1 MQLKNLFKI
10 EYESDDFRLIRKLNL
25 INFFFIIEILIFTV
39 FTLINIFKLNDYTV
53 ATFDLVSAII
63 FLAAFL
69 DLRFN
74 KSFNRSKWITTIS
87 LVAFLLLFAETNQND
102 SFGLIWTVIA
112 PVVIITIHGY
122 SEGLKLSVIYT
133 MLLLALALAGVG
145 EWQNGD
151 WNYVSFIRLSVAL
164 IVVLIV
170 SYLGERSIDKFQ
182 QSLHELS
189 VTDYLTRLYNRR
201 KIDEILLSEIKN
213 AKRYHT
219 PLSIIILDIDFFK
232 QINDQY
238 GHLVGDK
245 VLIELAQFLR
255 KEIRDTDY
263 IGRWGGEE
271 FIIINPHTTE
281 KDAFMFAQ
289 RLRLHIE
296 MHSFET
302 VKNLTCSFGVCEYS
316 QANNTMHR
324 LISCADSALY
334 KAKELGR
341 NGVFSFKID

>member
-1 MQLKNLFKI
+1 MKYANLFKI

-25 INFFFIIEILIFTV
+25 INLFFIIEILIFST
-39 FTLINIFKLNDYTV
+39 FTFINFFKLHDYTI
-53 ATFDLVSAII
+53 ATFDFVSAIV
-63 FLAAFL
+63 FVAAFL

-74 KSFNRSKWITTIS
+74 KSFNRSKWITTVS
-87 LVAFLLLFAETNQND
+87 LVGFLILFAQTNQND

-112 PVVIITIHGY
+112 PVVIITLHGHN
-122 SEGLKLSVIYT
+122 EGLKLSVIYA
-133 MLLLALALAGVG
+133 LLLLTSALVGVG
-145 EWQNGD
+145 EWQHGD
-151 WNYVSFIRLSVAL
+151 WNYVSFTRLSIGL
-164 IVVLIV
+164 IVVVIV
-170 SYLGERSIDKFQ
+170 AYLGERSIDKFQ

-201 KIDEILLSEIKN
+201 KIDELLLLEIKN
-213 AKRYHT
+213 SKRYHT
-219 PLSIIILDIDFFK
+219 PLSVIILDIDFFK

-271 FIIINPHTTE
+271 FIIINPHTSE

-316 QANNTMHR
+316 QTNNTMYKI
-324 LISCADSALY
+324 ISCADSALY

-341 NGVFSFKID
+341 NGVFSFQVD